1 MCGRYAFT
9 HSLDDLRA
17 LFGPL
22 EVGDLAS
29 DPRYNVAPTQSVP
42 VVYLDE
48 QGNRRI
54 DTARWGL
61 VPGWVKS
68 PSDWKASTFNARSED
83 VANKPAFRN
92 AFRRGRVLIPA
103 SGFFEWRREG
113 ARKQPYYIR
122 RKDGRPLAF
131 AGLMDVWRDQSDDER
146 LVSCTILTTSSR
158 GAIQELHHRMPLF
171 IAADDFQEWLATS
184 EPAVTLER
192 LRDEVPV
199 DDLELY
205 PVTPAVNDARN
216 EDPSFVRPLS

>member
-9 HSLDDLRA
+9 HSIDDLRA

-22 EVGDLAS
+22 EVGDLGS
-29 DPRYNVAPTQSVP
+29 EPRYNVAPTQSVP
-42 VVYLDE
+42 VVSLDE
-48 QGNRRI
+48 QGSRRI

-83 VANKPAFRN
+83 VASKPAFRN
-92 AFRRGRVLIPA
+92 AFRRGRVLIPT

-113 ARKQPYYIR
+113 GRKQPYYIR
-122 RKDGRPLAF
+122 RKDGQPLAF
-131 AGLMDVWRDQSDDER
+131 AGLMDVWRDQGGDER

-158 GAIQELHHRMPLF
+158 GVIEELHHRMPLF
-171 IAADDFQEWLATS
+171 IAPDDFQEWLATS

-192 LRDEVPV
+192 LRHEVSV

-205 PVTPAVNDARN
+205 PVTQAVNDARN
-216 EDPSFVRPLS
+216 EDPSFVRPLG